1 MAAVSLAAV
10 FIIPAALLFAPPA
23 SLADIGPTTSG
34 STISGKVIDASTGLP
49 IGGVY
54 LETSGPTYA
63 STTTNSAGSFS
74 MSGLQPGTYSLLA
87 RLTGYESTL
96 SEEFIVTAGHTLSLA
111 LALQRQSGSAS
122 APRVLARTT
131 VTASRSLQKA
141 SVYYQSV
148 SGNSLQTQ
156 GMTRAADAVRR
167 LPAIDNASSDTATF
181 GDDVTLSIRGIGTLE
196 TVTLFDGHPAAL
208 GISAFNWDISP
219 SYGLRGINVVYGAG
233 ASDLYGVDAIAGVV
247 DMQTLEPTRTQ
258 SVTLTQGWGTF
269 DKLSSILQA
278 TGTAADRWGYAIA
291 LGTSGINGPVRNTVF
306 NQPAAA
312 YDPSATD
319 PAVKA
324 LGVYTVS
331 SNVANKGELF
341 KLKYGFNA
349 NTFLTA
355 VATGN
360 YWYDNKT
367 GIGDND
373 FLPADTALARAN
385 TNLANYSQPHNV
397 GTISALNPPDCGA
410 GTFLGVATGGN
421 AYGYGTD
428 GLTPDGGTTCVT
440 PQQWTSINQGW
451 QGAGPAWQAFTLNDY
466 QLRFGTTMGRN
477 TVAVNGYSDLYTQ
490 TYDRTFHLPAAL
502 TANACDP
509 VIAAAQGTSCAGP
522 TPPLNNCPCVLVP
535 TPFWVNTHV
544 NNAGFVAS
552 DSMVWDNN
560 EVGFGGYYDNTVL
573 NISTNGVYNPSNVPI
588 AHETSV
594 FFRDQYHPIS
604 SPLTTYVSAY
614 FKHSTVTNT
623 AFTDPRVAL
632 ILQGGPNDVYRL
644 AWGEVSTQPSLDT
657 VGSPFAIGNLGGLG
671 TNISCNQLNSSG
683 SGGNPNLRP
692 EFGRDS
698 EFSWGHRLGQD
709 STIQLSLYTESIY
722 NQIYSQEVPATSYP
736 PSFFGTTGYL
746 APGSPLVPFANAV
759 GAFCGISQAQA
770 LTLLGIDSSLN
781 IGTGLAQG
789 FEVQGHQRLG
799 SRFYFDYDYATNS
812 SVPIS
817 VPYNILSQNFALI
830 PASQLPG
837 IPLHKYDFAFDYTFG
852 HGIEARS
859 ETYFVSANNPKN
871 LPNYNYTNFIF
882 TVPTGKFGTANIVV
896 NNAFQQNAFY
906 EGNIGHGYPLALN
919 PQFASQE
926 DFSPLIGN
934 QATEAFGLTFRTLEI
949 LYSLKVK

>member
-1 MAAVSLAAV
+1 LFKYSR
-10 FIIPAALLFAPPA
+10 IPAALLMAAVLIFSAALMLVPAA
-23 SLADIGPTTSG
+23 SLADIGASVSG
-34 STISGKVIDASTGLP
+34 SSITGKVIDAATGLP
-49 IGGVY
+49 LGGVY
-54 LETSGPTYA
+54 LETSGPTFA
-63 STTTNSAGSFS
+63 NTTTNSAGQFS
-74 MSGLQPGTYSLLA
+74 LTGLQPGRYSLLA
-87 RLTGYESTL
+87 KLQGYESTL
-96 SEEFIVTAGHTLSLA
+96 SEEFLVAAGYSLPLTLT
-111 LALQRQSGSAS
+111 LQRQSGSAS
-122 APRVLARTT
+122 TPRVLARTT

-148 SGNSLQTQ
+148 SGNALQAQ
-156 GMTRAADAVRR
+156 GMTRAADAIRR
-167 LPAIDNASSDTATF
+167 LPAIDNTSSDTATF
-181 GDDVTLSIRGIGTLE
+181 GDDVTLSIRGIGNLE

-208 GISAFNWDISP
+208 GINAFNWDISP

-247 DMQTLEPTRTQ
+247 DMQTLEPSRTQ
-258 SVTLTQGWGTF
+258 SINFTQGWGTF
-269 DKLSSILQA
+269 DKLTSIFQA
-278 TGTAADRWGYAIA
+278 TGTAADKWGYVIA
-291 LGTSGINGPVRNTVF
+291 LGSNGLNGPVKNTIF

-324 LGVYTVS
+324 LGVYTVN
-331 SNVANKGELF
+331 SNIANRGELF

-367 GIGDND
+367 GIGDGD
-373 FLPADTALARAN
+373 FLPTDTAIARAN
-385 TNLANYSQPHNV
+385 QNLANYTPPGNV
-397 GTISALNPPDCGA
+397 GTISAINPPDCGA

-421 AYGYGTD
+421 AYGYGVD

-440 PQQWTSINQGW
+440 PQQWTSINAGY
-451 QGAGPAWQAFTLNDY
+451 QGAGPAWQAFTLSDY

-477 TVAVNGYSDLYTQ
+477 TVAINGYSDLYTQ
-490 TYDRTFHLPAAL
+490 TYDRTFHLPASL
-502 TANACDP
+502 TANSCDP

-522 TPPLNNCPCVLVP
+522 NPPLNNCPCVLVP
-535 TPFWVNTHV
+535 TPFWQNTHV
-544 NNAGFVAS
+544 NNAGLVAS

-560 EVGFGGYYDNTVL
+560 EIGFGTYYDNTVL
-573 NISTNGVYNPSNVPI
+573 KIYTNGVYNPSNTPI
-588 AHETSV
+588 SHETSV
-594 FFRDQYHPIS
+594 FFRDQYHPLS
-604 SPLTTYVSAY
+604 S
-614 FKHSTVTNT
+614 
-623 AFTDPRVAL
+623 PRVAL
-632 ILQGGPNDVYRL
+632 VLQGGPNDVYRL

-683 SGGNPNLRP
+683 SGGNPNLKP
-692 EFGRDS
+692 EFGRDT
-698 EFSWGHRLGQD
+698 EFSWGHRLGLD
-709 STIQLSLYTESIY
+709 STVQLSLYSESIY
-722 NQIYSQEVPATSYP
+722 NQLYSQEVQATHYS
-736 PSFFGTTGYL
+736 PSFFGTTDYL

-759 GAFCGISQAQA
+759 ASFCGITQAQA
-770 LTLLGIDSSLN
+770 LPLLGIDSTLN

-789 FEVQGHQRLG
+789 FEVQGHQRFG
-799 SRFYFDYDYATNS
+799 SRFYMDYDYAANS

-817 VPYNILSQNFALI
+817 VPVNILSQNFALI

-837 IPLHKYDFAFDYTFG
+837 VPLHKYNFAFDYTFG

-871 LPNYNYTNFIF
+871 LPSYNYTNFIF

-906 EGNIGHGYPLALN
+906 EGMIGHGYPLALN

-934 QATEAFGLTFRTLEI
+934 QATEAFGLTFRTLEV
-949 LYSLKVK
+949 LYSFKVR